1 MENWND
7 GSKKLSET
15 MGVIAKRAGEIGS
28 EITNVMNNFVKSE
41 EFRRFEEI
49 ISNVPDDDPKNG
61 VFSELQKNEKGK
73 FDI

>member
-28 EITNVMNNFVKSE
+28 EITNVMNNFV
-41 EFRRFEEI
+41 
-49 ISNVPDDDPKNG
+49 G
-61 VFSELQKNEKGK
+61 VSQQMGWYDL
-73 FDI
+73 

>member
-28 EITNVMNNFVKSE
+28 EITNVLNILLN
-41 EFRRFEEI
+41 
-49 ISNVPDDDPKNG
+49 
-61 VFSELQKNEKGK
+61 QKNFGDLKK
-73 FDI
+73 